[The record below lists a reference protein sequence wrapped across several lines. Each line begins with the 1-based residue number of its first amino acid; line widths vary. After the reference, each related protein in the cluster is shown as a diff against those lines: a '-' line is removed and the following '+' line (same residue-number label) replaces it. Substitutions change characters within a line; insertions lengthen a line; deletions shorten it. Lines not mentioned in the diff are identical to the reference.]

1 MVRKMRNSR
10 TYVLVVTGMA
20 LFAMFFG
27 AGNLIFPVM
36 IGVDAGV
43 SFTPAILGFLGTGVL
58 LPVLGIVAAATS
70 QEGVTGISSR
80 IGKYP
85 GLVFT
90 IVIFLSTGML
100 YAIPRV
106 GTVSYEMAAV
116 PLIGAERAGSGALMI
131 YTAVFFTVTFFLALN
146 PKGFLD
152 RIGAWLTPLLLVL
165 LVVLIVAAMVKL
177 PVAMGEPTAEYAQ
190 TPFAE
195 GLLKGYFTMDAIAS
209 LVFGIVIISSLQ
221 HSGLF
226 KTKNQVFAGTATA
239 GVIAG
244 ALLAVFYLGLGQI
257 GIRMSPFNPDNGAE
271 ALAIA
276 SVELFGSGRQ
286 ALFGL
291 IVVLA
296 CLTTAVGLVGAS
308 SQYFMTLFPRISR
321 IQMVS
326 IHVLVSFA
334 LANLGLQ
341 TILNVVA
348 PINQLIYPIVICIV
362 FISLF
367 DIFVPGEL
375 YWTYRLTAW
384 FGACFGVLEALRS
397 IGDSFNWLLPFLDAF
412 PLGPVNMSWVTPAL
426 LGFTVGLIIDTVK
439 GDHIWTKRPNEHPV
453 EA

>member
-152 RIGAWLTPLLLVL
+152 RIGAWLTPL
-165 LVVLIVAAMVKL
+165 
-177 PVAMGEPTAEYAQ
+177 PVSYT
-190 TPFAE
+190 
-195 GLLKGYFTMDAIAS
+195 
-209 LVFGIVIISSLQ
+209 
-221 HSGLF
+221 H
-226 KTKNQVFAGTATA
+226 
-239 GVIAG
+239 
-244 ALLAVFYLGLGQI
+244 
-257 GIRMSPFNPDNGAE
+257 
-271 ALAIA
+271 
-276 SVELFGSGRQ
+276 
-286 ALFGL
+286 
-291 IVVLA
+291 
-296 CLTTAVGLVGAS
+296 
-308 SQYFMTLFPRISR
+308 
-321 IQMVS
+321 
-326 IHVLVSFA
+326 
-334 LANLGLQ
+334 
-341 TILNVVA
+341 
-348 PINQLIYPIVICIV
+348 
-362 FISLF
+362 
-367 DIFVPGEL
+367 
-375 YWTYRLTAW
+375 
-384 FGACFGVLEALRS
+384 LR
-397 IGDSFNWLLPFLDAF
+397 AHE
-412 PLGPVNMSWVTPAL
+412 T
-426 LGFTVGLIIDTVK
+426 
-439 GDHIWTKRPNEHPV
+439 
-453 EA
+453 